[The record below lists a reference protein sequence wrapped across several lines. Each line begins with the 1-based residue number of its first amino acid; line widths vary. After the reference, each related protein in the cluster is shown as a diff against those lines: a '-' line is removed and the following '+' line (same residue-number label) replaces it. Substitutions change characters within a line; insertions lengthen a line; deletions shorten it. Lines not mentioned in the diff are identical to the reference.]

1 MKNYLGKDG
10 LTHFFHVLKT
20 ELAKF
25 LPLAGGTMSG
35 EIKMGGQKVSGL
47 ATPTDAADA
56 ATKGYVDGYVPPKAT
71 AATTADK
78 LTTARSI
85 FGGNFDGSGNRVGK
99 AQVYGHYV
107 AAASRFGNYALEIRE
122 QDLDEAAHKTDDG
135 YGPGLGFHWSGV
147 CSGSL
152 SMNHS
157 NQFRF
162 LKQDGA
168 NYATLIAVYLGD
180 ARGATVGKRVNITLT
195 ATAWSASL
203 TQAVTVSGVSA
214 TETAQCIIPVPANAS
229 KTEYYRCQIMG
240 TAQAANQITFT
251 AKTKPTTN
259 LTVYVIIFTVG

>member
-1 MKNYLGKDG
+1 MKSYFGLGSLSHLISLVKAEFG
-10 LTHFFHVLKT
+10 KY
-20 ELAKF
+20 
-25 LPLAGGTMSG
+25 LPLSGGTMSG
-35 EIKMGGQKVSGL
+35 EIKMGTNKVSGL
-47 ATPTDAADA
+47 GTPTDAADA
-56 ATKGYVDGYVPPKAT
+56 ATKGYVDAHVPAK
-71 AATTADK
+71 ATTADK

-107 AAASRFGNYALEIRE
+107 PAASRFGSYALEVRE
-122 QDLDEAAHKTDDG
+122 QDLDGAAHKTDDG

-152 SMNHS
+152 SMNAA

-162 LKQDGA
+162 LKQDGTTYA
-168 NYATLIAVYLGD
+168 NLIATYLGD
-180 ARGATVGKRVNITLT
+180 ARGATIGKRVNITLT
-195 ATAWSASL
+195 TTAWSASL

-229 KTEYYRCQIMG
+229 KTEYYRCQILG

-251 AKTKPTTN
+251 AKVKPTAN
-259 LTVYVIIFTVG
+259 LTVYVVIINVA